1 MPGRVWVPTRPISAR
16 VGVCRGY
23 VRVRGV
29 AAHTNETKVQSLRNL
44 LSIETITH

>member
-1 MPGRVWVPTRPISAR
+1 MMPGRVRVPTRPISA
-16 VGVCRGY
+16 VLVCRGY

-29 AAHTNETKVQSLRNL
+29 APHTNETKVQSLRNL